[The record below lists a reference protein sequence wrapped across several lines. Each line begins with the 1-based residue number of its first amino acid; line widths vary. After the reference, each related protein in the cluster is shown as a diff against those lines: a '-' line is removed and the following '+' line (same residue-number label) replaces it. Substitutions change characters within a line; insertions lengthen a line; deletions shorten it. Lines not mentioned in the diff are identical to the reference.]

1 MPWPPR
7 KGELL
12 PRFDEPVGIEEKLR
26 RYSLVRDHERGGP
39 KAKGFLEMLGI
50 DLTGIDYLEREIRQ
64 GIARTPILK
73 VRFVTPDEALCTVQF
88 LIAGPGRYSHRTAA
102 LRTGWVFDSP
112 DAPPRMTTA
121 FLRGREHR

>member
-26 RYSLVRDHERGGP
+26 KYSLVLDHEFVGP

-50 DLTGIDYLEREIRQ
+50 DLTAAEYLEDQIRS
-64 GIARTPILK
+64 GIASNPISE
-73 VRFVTPDEALCTVQF
+73 VRIEK
-88 LIAGPGRYSHRTAA
+88 
-102 LRTGWVFDSP
+102 P
-112 DAPPRMTTA
+112 DAVSCAVDFQIEESGATVI
-121 FLRGREHR
+121 GRLG